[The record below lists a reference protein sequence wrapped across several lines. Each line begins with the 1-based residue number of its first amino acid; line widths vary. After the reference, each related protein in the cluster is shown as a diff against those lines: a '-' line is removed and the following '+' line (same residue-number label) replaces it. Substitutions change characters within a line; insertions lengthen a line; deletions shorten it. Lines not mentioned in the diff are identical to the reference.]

1 MSLFGGRKKSS
12 IDLSKKSGDNLAFLG
27 KFGFNL
33 AVVFVVI
40 FSLLLALHYYRVA
53 SELKQAV
60 AQPTPISTQI
70 TDPSTEAI
78 LAVGK
83 HMLLP
88 QGEQPQIARVSD
100 LAKLANIPFFGNA
113 LVGDEV
119 LVYCKSSMSI
129 LYSPARDRVIEVSR
143 TPVAG
148 SCSK

>member
-1 MSLFGGRKKSS
+1 MALFGGRKRAS
-12 IDLSKKSGDNLAFLG
+12 IDLSKKSGDNFAFLG
-27 KFGFNL
+27 KFALNI
-33 AVVFVVI
+33 AVVFVVG

-53 SELKQAV
+53 SELKRAAV
-60 AQPTPISTQI
+60 VTPPAGQV

-88 QGEQPQIARVSD
+88 QGEQPQIARVTD

-119 LVYCKSSMSI
+119 LVYCKASMSI
-129 LYSPARDRVIEVSR
+129 LFSPSRDKVIEVSR
-143 TPVAG
+143 TPIAG